1 MNAWLEPAK
10 QQEGKTCVQRLRDL
24 EALGVSAVAVP
35 SGQPKSLE
43 PPPPPGNATT
53 GQAEQSRHL
62 RQPPGSVDLPAG
74 GDGGGRGWR
83 GARITSAAATWLDL
97 PAWGQA
103 ARQGRPLHRQ
113 LRRRDERRRALQPL
127 LASVLVRG
135 GHPLPTLAKIQ
146 PTRRTSPAAC
156 VQPGGK
162 PGNQHF
168 SIHPRKVKC
177 WEELTECRNKCT
189 VITTCNT
196 AKN

>member
-10 QQEGKTCVQRLRDL
+10 QQEGKTCVHRLREL

-43 PPPPPGNATT
+43 PPPPGKAAT
-53 GQAEQSRHL
+53 GRAEETPETAPR
-62 RQPPGSVDLPAG
+62 RVDLLAG

-83 GARITSAAATWLDL
+83 RARVTSAAATWLDL

-113 LRRRDERRRALQPL
+113 LRHRDEPRRALQPL

-146 PTRRTSPAAC
+146 PTRRTSPAAR

-168 SIHPRKVKC
+168 SIPP
-177 WEELTECRNKCT
+177 
-189 VITTCNT
+189 
-196 AKN
+196 